1 MSRPSSQSPRP
12 GAALDPQGRPRMAD
26 RPREWWPVA
35 DVLETATHF
44 VVRLDLPGLQRE
56 QIRIQLVDDSTL
68 MVRGAYA
75 ADSTAEEATYLL
87 AERPRVAVE
96 RTVHLPA
103 PVVLGEVEATLDLG
117 VLTVH
122 LPKEQRDEKGPRQI
136 PIH

>member
-1 MSRPSSQSPRP
+1 MASPSSRSPRP

-26 RPREWWPVA
+26 RPREWYPVA

-44 VVRLDLPGLQRE
+44 VVRINLPGLQRE

-68 MVRGAYA
+68 VVRGAYG
-75 ADSTAEEATYLL
+75 ADSVAEEATYLL

-96 RTVHLPA
+96 RIIHLSS
-103 PVVLGEVEATLDLG
+103 PVVAEEVEATLDLG

-122 LPKEQRDEKGPRQI
+122 LPKHHRDEQGPRQI